1 MRRAFEDGTILSVPN
16 SVRIGQLELKAG
28 AQVTAAYEEQRRQ
41 EGRDHAKGV
50 SVQPRRLV
58 GDGRSSRALT

>member
-28 AQVTAAYEEQRRQ
+28 AQVKAAYEEQ
-41 EGRDHAKGV
+41 
-50 SVQPRRLV
+50 
-58 GDGRSSRALT
+58 DGKKVVTTLKVFPSSRGR